1 MDKTFYNKYL
11 KSPQWAAK
19 REAYFNAFGK
29 YCRACRTTYG
39 PIQLHHMT
47 YDRLGRE
54 RMGDLVALCSKCHR
68 EVEAL
73 YRKAGRGDRIL
84 ITLAYIK
91 QRRGKS
97 KLWTR
102 KTS

>member
-1 MDKTFYNKYL
+1 MDKTFYHKYL

-19 REAYFNAFGK
+19 RELYFSRFGR
-29 YCRACRTTYG
+29 YCKACGTAYG

-54 RMGDLVALCSKCHR
+54 RLSDLVALCSKCHR
-68 EVEAL
+68 EVETL
-73 YRKAGRGDRIL
+73 YRRAGRSDRIL
-84 ITLAYIK
+84 ITLTYIK

-97 KLWTR
+97 KLWNGRTN
-102 KTS
+102 